1 MWLKLSG
8 SVKAT
13 QLFVTL
19 RDTATGSVTTSQVL
33 SDARQLAGLAVPL
46 TGVSN
51 GTKDFFIKSIDE
63 CGTPDQ
69 TGQKRTLTVF
79 P

>member
-1 MWLKLSG
+1 MKLSG
-8 SVKAT
+8 TTRTTQVSVSI
-13 QLFVTL
+13 
-19 RDTATGSVTTSQVL
+19 RDAVTGSVTTVQTF
-33 SDARQLAGLAVPL
+33 SDARQLAGIAVPL

-51 GTKDFFIKSIDE
+51 GTKDFIVKATDE

-69 TGQKRTLTVF
+69 TGQKRTLVVN